1 MLWNGVFIGDW
12 DVDNRLKREIFSFLI
27 FCIKNNDIYL
37 NR

>member
-1 MLWNGVFIGDW
+1 MLLNGVFIGVL

-27 FCIKNNDIYL
+27 FCIKNNGIYL